1 MYKLRKGDLRTVI
14 YNTRDLDLYR
24 QAGWTLIEDEPKE
37 DEETP
42 KAQKDKV
49 DEQSNNK
56 RKSVKK

>member
-1 MYKLRKGDLRTVI
+1 MYKLRKGDLRTII

-24 QAGWTLIEDEPKE
+24 QAGWSLIEDEPK
-37 DEETP
+37 ETP
-42 KAQKDKV
+42 KAQKDKI